1 MPDLDSLSRDDL
13 IRLILELQRQIED
26 LRKQNVELRRKDKRS
41 AAPFSK
47 GERKKNPKRPGR
59 KPSVQQPPLPGLAAD
74 QPAPKPQRRTARAV
88 LRQGAIPKPNVD
100 KLTGV
105 LWATPKRPGV
115 IPPSTTTRTAA

>member
-26 LRKQNVELRRKDKRS
+26 LRKQNEELRRKDKRS

-59 KPSVQQPPLPGLAAD
+59 KPGQGEFSPPGAGHRLQQRSAG
-74 QPAPKPQRRTARAV
+74 
-88 LRQGAIPKPNVD
+88 
-100 KLTGV
+100 
-105 LWATPKRPGV
+105 
-115 IPPSTTTRTAA
+115 